1 MKIYLL
7 PIFLAFYCINMQ
19 AQSGWTREKGGFY
32 GKMGIFTLSGNN
44 YYNQEGKKTI
54 ANIFHQTTLIA
65 YSEYGITKN
74 ITAILN
80 YPYFKFQ
87 GYKSFSTVSGIC
99 DPQVELKFAVY
110 KKIPVVSASIGAE
123 LPFANQNNISIA
135 NIETAPGIRETH
147 NLPTGDGDFNQWAT
161 VAMSGSLG
169 NTPSWLTIWGQ
180 YNNRTKGFR
189 DQRKIG
195 FELGYKWT
203 PKFWT
208 NIRFNGI
215 FARDKSNS
223 NSNFINGD
231 GAEYTTFLLGSAYEF
246 VKNWSITFDY
256 QTYSDFLAKRRNVY
270 SIPFYQIGISAKFR
284 D

>member
-1 MKIYLL
+1 MKKIICFTFFVFVALY
-7 PIFLAFYCINMQ
+7 ASS
-19 AQSGWTREKGGFY
+19 QSGWTREKGGFY
-32 GKMGIFTLSGNN
+32 GKIGVFTLKGNE
-44 YYNQEGKKTI
+44 YYTPEGQKTI
-54 ANIFHQTTLIA
+54 ANTFHQTTLMA
-65 YSEYGITKN
+65 YGEYGITKN

-80 YPYFKFQ
+80 YPYYKFQ
-87 GYKSFSTVSGIC
+87 GYKNFSTVSGIG
-99 DPQVELKFAVY
+99 DPQLEFKYALY
-110 KKIPVVSASIGAE
+110 KKIPVVSVAVGAE

-135 NIETAPGIRETH
+135 NTEMAPGIRETN

-161 VAMSGSLG
+161 VALSGSLG

-203 PKFWT
+203 TRFWT
-208 NIRFNGI
+208 NMRLNGV
-215 FARDKSNS
+215 FTRDKSNS
-223 NSNFINGD
+223 ISNFINGD
-231 GAEYTTFLLGSAYEF
+231 GAEYSTLLIGSAYEF

-256 QTYSDFLAKRRNVY
+256 QTYSDFLARRKNVY
-270 SIPFYQIGISAKFR
+270 STPLYQIGISAKFR